1 VIASTAA
8 ESALAVTA
16 GDQEGNKESESV
28 GEGNG
33 KDGTEE
39 EAHNVEEEQSKRE
52 AAERVRTRLV
62 QAI

>member
-16 GDQEGNKESESV
+16 GDQEGHKESESID

-33 KDGTEE
+33 KDVTEE

-52 AAERVRTRLV
+52 AADELKPVFD
-62 QAI
+62 